1 MKLVVVES
9 PAKVKTISKYLGNK
23 YKVVA
28 SMGHVVDLPKNELGV
43 DEKTYK
49 PKYIVTN
56 KKALKNVKDS
66 FKGIKTLIIA
76 SDLDREGEAI
86 GWHIA
91 QELGVI
97 DKRGKIKNSS
107 KKLERII
114 FSSITEEAI
123 NEAINNPRNIDF
135 DLVDAQQTRRILDR
149 LFGYKLSPLIWKK
162 IKYGLSAGRVQSVAV
177 RLIVDREDERDKFD
191 PKEYWSIFADLL
203 TKYKQSEITRE
214 IVKKKDD
221 KTIKFKGIKFEL
233 VKINSKKVEIG
244 NSRNAESIINKLPD
258 KGWIIDDIIKKET
271 KRYPKPPFITST
283 LQRTAVNLFGFSAK
297 RTMRIA
303 QSLYESGYITY
314 MRTDSFNINKKELSK
329 IRNYI
334 RLNFGENYLSNKEII
349 YKAKSAQEA
358 HEAIRPTNI
367 SRTSDSIHN
376 STDAKRIYELIRNRT
391 LACQMSNASIEN
403 TKVYIRINKYLFQA
417 SGIRTLFEGYLKVYK
432 EVVSENLL
440 PKLEKKQELFLNKV
454 IGEQHFTSPPPRYS
468 EATLIKT
475 LEQFGIGRPSTYAP
489 IISTILA
496 RKYVIKEGK
505 YFIPTDTGK
514 IVTRLLKKYFSEIVD
529 TGFTA
534 EIEKDLDEIA
544 LGKKEKY
551 KVINIFYKPF
561 IKKIKEGESKISR
574 NEFTVLGKSSF
585 KCPLCKGSMVKKLGK
600 FGIFLSCKKFPKC
613 KGMRSLDG
621 KTDLERSKEVE
632 RETKTKEFLSK
643 YLKAPD
649 TSDGLKMVLK
659 LGRYGK
665 FWAHPDYPKTKE
677 SKPLMLKEKCPKC
690 KEPLVERMGRWG
702 KTFIGCSGFP
712 KCRYIKKV
720 KAKKA
725 KKDIKNVNKRTKS

>member
-534 EIEKDLDEIA
+534 EIEKDFVSLRKWIYELENTI
-544 LGKKEKY
+544 KEMKER
-551 KVINIFYKPF
+551 
-561 IKKIKEGESKISR
+561 KKI
-574 NEFTVLGKSSF
+574 N
-585 KCPLCKGSMVKKLGK
+585 
-600 FGIFLSCKKFPKC
+600 
-613 KGMRSLDG
+613 D
-621 KTDLERSKEVE
+621 
-632 RETKTKEFLSK
+632 
-643 YLKAPD
+643 
-649 TSDGLKMVLK
+649 
-659 LGRYGK
+659 
-665 FWAHPDYPKTKE
+665 
-677 SKPLMLKEKCPKC
+677 
-690 KEPLVERMGRWG
+690 
-702 KTFIGCSGFP
+702 
-712 KCRYIKKV
+712 
-720 KAKKA
+720 
-725 KKDIKNVNKRTKS
+725 